1 MHKTLRTWGR
11 LLLLSVA
18 MTASL
23 SSCIKEEALNSE
35 ADITGVTVGDESLLL
50 RDPEITNN
58 EVLLYLNTND
68 SILAPEFTLTEGATI
83 EPASGTKLKF
93 FTRVANPQ
101 KTGEDDGQPDFINQ
115 PLPQEYTV
123 TSQDGAWKKKY
134 TIRVVANNAT
144 PSDFHFD
151 NVRYYMADTDED
163 GVGEPMFQ
171 ILYEKNDGQQM
182 DWGTGNPGA
191 MITLMSSNP
200 KPSDYPTSQADN
212 GKEGKCAK
220 LTTISTGALGAMFGA
235 PIAAGNIFLGSFAV
249 SFGNMASS
257 THFGIPFFNTKPVSL
272 SGYYKYKAGA
282 TVTDENS
289 KVVSGA
295 KDDFALYAVLFE
307 ITKDVPWLD
316 GTDTKLNSLTSP
328 NIVLK
333 AELTDRKETD
343 EWTQFTI
350 PFEAVNG
357 KTFDMDKMSTGKYSF
372 AIVASSSTNGGK
384 FVGAVGSTLYIDEFH
399 INYEA
404 K

>member
-151 NVRYYMADTDED
+151 NVRYYMADTDYD
-163 GVGEPMFQ
+163 GVEEPLFQ
-171 ILYEKNDGQQM
+171 ILYEKNNGQQM

-191 MITLMSSNP
+191 MITLISSNP

-307 ITKDVPWLD
+307 VTKDVPWLD

>member
-115 PLPQEYTV
+115 AMPQKYTV
-123 TSQDGAWKKKY
+123 TSQDGAWSKTY
-134 TIRVVANNAT
+134 TIRVVANNPT

-151 NVRYYMADTDED
+151 DVRYYMVDTDED

-307 ITKDVPWLD
+307 VTKDVPWLD

-333 AELTDRKETD
+333 AELTDRKETG

>member
-1 MHKTLRTWGR
+1 MYKTLKTCGS

-35 ADITGVTVGDESLLL
+35 ADITGVTLGNNDLLL

-58 EVLLYLNTND
+58 EVTLYANTND

-83 EPASGTKLKF
+83 EPASGTKRQF
-93 FTRVANPQ
+93 FTRVPNPE
-101 KTGEDDGQPDFINQ
+101 KINEDDAQPDSINQ
-115 PLPQEYTV
+115 ALPQEYTV

-134 TIRVVANNAT
+134 TVKVMAINAT

-151 NVRYYMADTDED
+151 NIRYYTYDADED
-163 GVGEPMFQ
+163 GVDEPLFQ
-171 ILYEKNDGQQM
+171 ILYEKSNGQQI
-182 DWGTGNPGA
+182 DWGTGNAGA
-191 MITLMSSNP
+191 MITLISSNP
-200 KPSDYPTSQADN
+200 SPSDYPTSQADN
-212 GKEGKCAK
+212 GVEGKCAK

-235 PIAAGNIFLGSFAV
+235 PIAAGNIFLGSFSV
-249 SFGNMASS
+249 NMGDMASS

-272 SGYYKYKAGA
+272 TGYYKYKAGP

-289 KVVSGA
+289 NVVSGA

-307 ITKDVPWLD
+307 VTKDVPWLD
-316 GTDTKLNSLTSP
+316 GTDTKLNSLKSP

-343 EWTQFTI
+343 EWTKFTI
-350 PFEAVNG
+350 PFELVDG
-357 KTFDMDKMSTGKYSF
+357 KTFDMDKMIAGKYSF
-372 AIVASSSTNGGK
+372 AIVASSSTDGGK
-384 FVGAVGSTLYIDEFH
+384 FVGAIGSTLYIDEFH

-404 K
+404 N

>member
-1 MHKTLRTWGR
+1 MHKTLKAWGS

-35 ADITGVTVGDESLLL
+35 ADITGVTLGNDDLLL
-50 RDPEITNN
+50 RDPNITNN
-58 EVLLYLNTND
+58 EVTLYLNTSD

-83 EPASGTKLKF
+83 EPASGTKRKF
-93 FTRVANPQ
+93 FTRVPNPQ
-101 KTGEDDGQPDFINQ
+101 KTNEDDMMPDSINQ
-115 PLPQEYTV
+115 AMPQEYTV
-123 TSQDGAWKKKY
+123 TSQDGACKKTY
-134 TIRVVANNAT
+134 TVRVIAFNST

-151 NVRYYMADTDED
+151 DVRYYTYNN
-163 GVGEPMFQ
+163 EPLFH
-171 ILYEKNDGQQM
+171 ILYEKNGGQQV

-200 KPSDYPTSQADN
+200 SPSDYPTSQADN
-212 GKEGKCAK
+212 GKSNKCAK
-220 LTTISTGALGAMFGA
+220 LTTISTGSLGAMFGA
-235 PIAAGNIFLGSFAV
+235 PIAAGNIFLGSFSV
-249 SFGNMASS
+249 NMGDMASS

-272 SGYYKYKAGA
+272 TGYYKYKAGL

-289 KVVSGA
+289 KVISGA

-307 ITKDVPWLD
+307 VTKDVPWLD
-316 GTDTKLNSLTSP
+316 GTDTKLNSLSSP

-333 AELTDRKETD
+333 AELSNRKETD
-343 EWTQFTI
+343 EWTEFTI
-350 PFEAVNG
+350 PFEPMNG
-357 KTFDMDKMSTGKYSF
+357 KTFDMDKMIAGRYSF
-372 AIVASSSTNGGK
+372 TIVASSSKDGGK

-404 K
+404 E

>member
-23 SSCIKEEALNSE
+23 ASCIKEEALNSE

-151 NVRYYMADTDED
+151 NVRYYMADTDYD
-163 GVGEPMFQ
+163 GVEEPLFQ
-171 ILYEKNDGQQM
+171 ILYEKNNGQQM

-191 MITLMSSNP
+191 MITLISSNP

-307 ITKDVPWLD
+307 VTKDVPWLD

>member
-151 NVRYYMADTDED
+151 NVRYYMADTDYD
-163 GVGEPMFQ
+163 GVEEPLFQ
-171 ILYEKNDGQQM
+171 ILYEKNNGQQM

-191 MITLMSSNP
+191 MITLISSNP

-212 GKEGKCAK
+212 GKDGKCAK